1 MFCSC
6 DNLTNIDK
14 KSFRRTSFK
23 CDDCDTTIPFL
34 IEYTNECVEN
44 CGNSYK
50 LIGEEKICV
59 ENCDETDY
67 KYLIE
72 KENNDIN
79 KNNGKEKDKV
89 KNRGAFRKF
98 LFFNNNNNKN
108 NVSLDNSPFLGRNNF
123 RRSSLQNPTMNS
135 IKERMSG
142 KKQCDSPSRS
152 RSGSSSSQSSSFSE
166 KMNNIKNKKNQKS
179 KDKKYREEKEKT
191 KEIQKEKEKEKQ
203 NQKEEIENE
212 YNKVNSKKSTKVNSK
227 ETEEDN
233 NENHEEE
240 LKENI
245 EEEEQEEI
253 DDTKGVEVDNRIMS
267 PNNDLNLKVSNS
279 LNLPKIPGM
288 SDHLLNHMSKR
299 INHILTSS
307 KINQFNLEDY
317 KYYRRLGEGS
327 YGVIHCL
334 IHEKTKEKYALKK
347 IIAYSLNKIQEFT
360 KEFEL
365 VHICQHP
372 NILKIYGLNINILD
386 QTTYSLQVLMEKAE
400 RDWDRDIKRRLQ
412 ERKYYTEEELISIM
426 RQLTSALLF
435 MKEKLNITHRDIKPQ
450 NVLIFEGGIYK
461 LADFGE
467 AKEIK
472 VMKNINTLR
481 GTELYMSPALYN
493 GLKINK
499 DDVVHDPFKSDL
511 FSLGFCLVYAATMN
525 FNLLYELRNL
535 NDDEKIKKKIKGQ
548 LKDNYS
554 EKFIEIISKMVELD
568 ENNRFDFKE
577 LSNEVEKYYGK

>member
-1 MFCSC
+1 
-6 DNLTNIDK
+6 
-14 KSFRRTSFK
+14 
-23 CDDCDTTIPFL
+23 
-34 IEYTNECVEN
+34 
-44 CGNSYK
+44 
-50 LIGEEKICV
+50 
-59 ENCDETDY
+59 
-67 KYLIE
+67 
-72 KENNDIN
+72 
-79 KNNGKEKDKV
+79 
-89 KNRGAFRKF
+89 
-98 LFFNNNNNKN
+98 
-108 NVSLDNSPFLGRNNF
+108 
-123 RRSSLQNPTMNS
+123 
-135 IKERMSG
+135 
-142 KKQCDSPSRS
+142 
-152 RSGSSSSQSSSFSE
+152 
-166 KMNNIKNKKNQKS
+166 
-179 KDKKYREEKEKT
+179 
-191 KEIQKEKEKEKQ
+191 
-203 NQKEEIENE
+203 
-212 YNKVNSKKSTKVNSK
+212 
-227 ETEEDN
+227 
-233 NENHEEE
+233 
-240 LKENI
+240 
-245 EEEEQEEI
+245 
-253 DDTKGVEVDNRIMS
+253 
-267 PNNDLNLKVSNS
+267 
-279 LNLPKIPGM
+279 
-288 SDHLLNHMSKR
+288 
-299 INHILTSS
+299 
-307 KINQFNLEDY
+307 
-317 KYYRRLGEGS
+317 
-327 YGVIHCL
+327 
-334 IHEKTKEKYALKK
+334 
-347 IIAYSLNKIQEFT
+347 
-360 KEFEL
+360 
-365 VHICQHP
+365 
-372 NILKIYGLNINILD
+372 
-386 QTTYSLQVLMEKAE
+386 MEKAE

>member
-1 MFCSC
+1 
-6 DNLTNIDK
+6 
-14 KSFRRTSFK
+14 
-23 CDDCDTTIPFL
+23 
-34 IEYTNECVEN
+34 
-44 CGNSYK
+44 
-50 LIGEEKICV
+50 
-59 ENCDETDY
+59 
-67 KYLIE
+67 
-72 KENNDIN
+72 
-79 KNNGKEKDKV
+79 
-89 KNRGAFRKF
+89 
-98 LFFNNNNNKN
+98 
-108 NVSLDNSPFLGRNNF
+108 
-123 RRSSLQNPTMNS
+123 
-135 IKERMSG
+135 
-142 KKQCDSPSRS
+142 
-152 RSGSSSSQSSSFSE
+152 
-166 KMNNIKNKKNQKS
+166 MNNIKNKKKEKS